1 MRRKR
6 HHGKLKVPDIISG
19 GSSDEIRFIELL
31 PGPVFKLFQAACER
45 GREHKY
51 AWVWTDDGRLFARK
65 AANGERIEI
74 VTWADLANIVNAFSL
89 RKQMAVVK
97 DKMLE
102 LRVDVLSVCETWLT
116 PNVDSRAVEVPGY
129 KLFRNDRGL
138 PSPNP
143 NQDYVFG
150 GGVACYL
157 RSDLPARIVYSPNI
171 SCIDENEVLAIELK
185 FRAKKLLLTS
195 VYRHPHGNYCTEL
208 FDYYQSIC
216 QSFDHFVFVGDFNA
230 NMLTQSDEARNLRA
244 LTGECSLEWSR
255 PSRRITPLSPTLG
268 LTWRSWTP
276 FQESGIIQSP
286 LHRSSMGMTI
296 FVLIILWAHL
306 PWCLNPALSLSHC
319 DNPDVLRHE
328 FNSSVLE
335 LLDEHAPIGLSRKR
349 RASAPWFPP
358 ALRAR
363 CNERDRMYRDAR
375 RRGSRDLL
383 YRYRCLRKELKRDI
397 ELAREHYLRDGLAS
411 CSDYTQRWACL
422 RRLGLVDAPNPSP
435 LDYFPADDLMRHY
448 QSISVRHP
456 LCPTDILEAIFNE
469 PGRALECEFRLIE
482 VTEAQVLK
490 ALLHVGHIARGSSC
504 DGVSLRY
511 LEHSYTII
519 APFLP
524 RIFNA
529 SIAAGKYPTLWKR
542 STIVPLSKVP
552 RPLSPAQTRPIANL
566 PHLARACD
574 RLITEQM
581 VAYLEDNRLL
591 STRQSG
597 FRRGYSTQTALLRVV
612 EDARR
617 AVEDGHMTISVL
629 FDFKCAFDTLDHTVL
644 LRRLHELGF
653 TADALRFAHSYLSDR
668 SQAVAGRDGPASD
681 FLPLTSGVPQG
692 SSPVPIFFAAF
703 IDSVIGALRHC
714 DSSCMLF
721 ADDLQIYLSGPPED
735 LDLIAARINSDVQA
749 VAEWATRCGL
759 LLSVPKTQAMIIAS
773 DQRRMRFPYGPRV
786 PIVLSGEVVPYQ
798 SRIRNLGLMIQQN
811 LSWDSQIGAVSSRV
825 HGVFWPLRW
834 CCRSSITPALFFRS

>member
-1 MRRKR
+1 M
-6 HHGKLKVPDIISG
+6 
-19 GSSDEIRFIELL
+19 
-31 PGPVFKLFQAACER
+31 Q
-45 GREHKY
+45 
-51 AWVWTDDGRLFARK
+51 
-65 AANGERIEI
+65 
-74 VTWADLANIVNAFSL
+74 VNAFSL

-102 LRVDVLSVCETWLT
+102 LLVDVLSVCETWLT
-116 PNVDSRAVEVPGY
+116 PNVNSRAVEVPRY

-150 GGVACYL
+150 GGVACYVH
-157 RSDLPARIVYSPNI
+157 SDLPARIVYSPKI

-195 VYRHPHGNYCTEL
+195 VYRHGTTHGNYCTEL

-244 LTGECSLEWSR
+244 LTSECSLELVPSEPTHHTAFTDTWIDLAFVDSLSR
-255 PSRRITPLSPTLG
+255 VRNYTKSSAPFIHGHDYFCFDYFVGSPAVVLEPRLSRNFSKFNKLLFNCQLSTRLSTL
-268 LTWRSWTP
+268 S
-276 FQESGIIQSP
+276 
-286 LHRSSMGMTI
+286 
-296 FVLIILWAHL
+296 V
-306 PWCLNPALSLSHC
+306 SLSHC
-319 DNPDVLRHE
+319 DNPDVLLHE

-349 RASAPWFPP
+349 RASAPWFTP

-397 ELAREHYLRDGLAS
+397 ELAREHYLRD
-411 CSDYTQRWACL
+411 AC
-422 RRLGLVDAPNPSP
+422 
-435 LDYFPADDLMRHY
+435 
-448 QSISVRHP
+448 
-456 LCPTDILEAIFNE
+456 
-469 PGRALECEFRLIE
+469 ALECEFRLIE
-482 VTEAQVLK
+482 VTEARVLK
-490 ALLHVGHIARGSSC
+490 ALLHVGHGARGSSC

-519 APFLP
+519 APFLS

-617 AVEDGHMTISVL
+617 AVEDGHVTIIVL

-644 LRRLHELGF
+644 LRRLRELGF

-668 SQAVAGRDGPASD
+668 SQAVAGLDGPASD
-681 FLPLTSGVPQG
+681 FLPLTSGVP
-692 SSPVPIFFAAF
+692 
-703 IDSVIGALRHC
+703 
-714 DSSCMLF
+714 
-721 ADDLQIYLSGPPED
+721 
-735 LDLIAARINSDVQA
+735 
-749 VAEWATRCGL
+749 
-759 LLSVPKTQAMIIAS
+759 
-773 DQRRMRFPYGPRV
+773 
-786 PIVLSGEVVPYQ
+786 
-798 SRIRNLGLMIQQN
+798 
-811 LSWDSQIGAVSSRV
+811 
-825 HGVFWPLRW
+825 
-834 CCRSSITPALFFRS
+834 